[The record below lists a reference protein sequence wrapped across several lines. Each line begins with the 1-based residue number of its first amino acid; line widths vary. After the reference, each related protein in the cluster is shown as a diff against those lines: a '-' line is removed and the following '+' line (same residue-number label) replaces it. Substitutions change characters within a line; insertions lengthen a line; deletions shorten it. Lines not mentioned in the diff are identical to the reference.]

1 MKADKRIFILGD
13 SHSYTE
19 YDRYLGNGFYSW
31 TWLIDQYF
39 ENLEVH
45 NFSVPGGN
53 NLLTDMILRKLLV
66 EYEPHTVILNLSGHA
81 RFLVPVGKTDLSWET
96 FIIRERHK
104 IYEIN
109 TKSFFRS
116 NGKGV
121 KCNSK
126 YYNKNYGTAVRD
138 LVTSPSDKSVI
149 GIYNQLFENTL
160 FLYSKSIPNFFYWSF
175 DEEAGSK
182 NNINRKANIVDYLT
196 KKYGRRK
203 LILEHLDSTSHL
215 TLKGAQTVFEEYILP
230 SKIGKVLKELNDI

>member
-1 MKADKRIFILGD
+1 MKADRRIFILGD

-19 YDRYLGNGFYSW
+19 YERHLDDRFYSW
-31 TWLIDQYF
+31 TWFIDQHF

-53 NLLTDMILRKLLV
+53 NLLTDIILRKLLI

-96 FIIRERHK
+96 FTVRERHK
-104 IYEIN
+104 IYKIN

-116 NGKGV
+116 SGLGV

-126 YYNKNYGTAVRD
+126 YYNKNYGTAVHD
-138 LVTSPSDKSVI
+138 LVANPSDKSVI

-160 FLYSKSIPNFFYWSF
+160 FLYSNWIPNFFYWSF
-175 DEEAGSK
+175 DEEVGSK
-182 NNINRKANIVDYLT
+182 NNINRKANIVEYLT

-203 LILEHLDSTSHL
+203 TILEHLDQTSHL
-215 TLKGAQTVFEEYILP
+215 TSKGAQTVFEEYILP
-230 SKIGKVLKELNDI
+230 SKIGKVLKELNDV